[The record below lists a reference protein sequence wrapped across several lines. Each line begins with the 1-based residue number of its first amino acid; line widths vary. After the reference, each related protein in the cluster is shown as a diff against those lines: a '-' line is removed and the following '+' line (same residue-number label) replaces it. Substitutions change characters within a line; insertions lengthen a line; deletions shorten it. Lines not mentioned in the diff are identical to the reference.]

1 MDTLSRALRLIR
13 EYHRL
18 KQYDLSKQLGI
29 SASYISEI
37 ETGTKSPTLE
47 VLRKYSKTFDIP
59 VSSIVLFSELQ
70 GKSPGSIEMK
80 LADKALKML
89 EWIADTQAYSVHK

>member
-18 KQYDLSKQLGI
+18 KQHDLAKKTGI
-29 SASYISEI
+29 SPSYISEI
-37 ETGTKSPTLE
+37 ETGTKSPTVD
-47 VLRKYSKTFDIP
+47 VLRRYSEAFDIP

-70 GKSPGSIEMK
+70 GKSPDSPQVKI
-80 LADKALKML
+80 ADKALKML
-89 EWIADTQAYSVHK
+89 EWIADTQAYARHK